1 MQTTPTI
8 SESSLLQLKILDA
21 EDDLR
26 RLVRAINAGRVSR
39 GRPELTPRD
48 VCVIAAARNGDV
60 KKLLSEQSGRRH
72 GG

>member
-1 MQTTPTI
+1 MQTPPTI

-26 RLVRAINAGRVSR
+26 HLVRAINAGRVSR

-48 VCVIAAARNGDV
+48 VCVIAAARVGDLES
-60 KKLLSEQSGRRH
+60 LLEH
-72 GG
+72 E